1 MGLFDK
7 KICALCGAKAGLLT
21 RQKLRDKAY
30 LCGDCRAKCSPQLSA
45 RVFEQMTPDDAVRHM
60 DYVVE
65 NQEMYRA
72 NFHETYSIN
81 TGIMGGTRVISV
93 DETNGWW
100 IVSSSAMPDLL
111 TFDQILSY
119 RLELT
124 TRRLDDKERHDPH
137 RARMPFPPPGLPGCG
152 PFEEITGMKVIVRL
166 NHIWLDEVQLN
177 VLPAIF
183 VTEGDIHA
191 AYNCT
196 QELFAYFDQQRAA
209 AAYAQPVY
217 AAPAAP
223 VMPVAPAVPTA
234 PASATSQADA
244 IDTLKKFKE
253 LLDMGAITQEEFD
266 AKKKQLLGL

>member
-21 RQKLRDKAY
+21 RQQLKDKAY
-30 LCGDCRAKCSPQLSA
+30 LCGDCRAKCSPQLSGQ
-45 RVFEQMTPDDAVRHM
+45 VFEQMTPDDTVRHM
-60 DYVVE
+60 EYVVQ
-65 NQEMYRA
+65 NQEMYRT

-93 DETNGWW
+93 DENNGWW
-100 IVSSSAMPDLL
+100 IVSASSMPDLL

-124 TRRLDDKERHDPH
+124 TRRLDDKERHDPR
-137 RARMPFPPPGLPGCG
+137 RARMPFPPPGLPGCS
-152 PFEEITGMKVIVRL
+152 PFEEITGMKVVVRL

-196 QELFAYFDQQRAA
+196 QELFAYFDQQRTA
-209 AAYAQPVY
+209 AAYAQPVC
-217 AAPAAP
+217 AAP
-223 VMPVAPAVPTA
+223 VTPIAPTA
-234 PASATSQADA
+234 PASAISQADA

-253 LLDMGAITQEEFD
+253 LLNIGAITQEEFD
-266 AKKKQLLGL
+266 VKKKQLLGF